1 LPAVELSNERI
12 GLKAA
17 SLAALSTFLWGGNSV
32 FIKLGLEDV
41 PPVAMAGARF
51 LVGALVIVVA
61 LRVSG
66 VSARVPRS
74 QWKGLCGLLVIF
86 VAQILLLNYGT
97 DYTTAGRSTVLMNSY
112 PLFTAVFAHLFVRG
126 DALTPSTVLGLT
138 LAFGGVVLL
147 FFDDLSFHIGAA
159 TVFGDLLVLG
169 SAVLLGVRTI
179 ILKRLV
185 HDLHPYQVLFWQ
197 ATLSL
202 PVFIALS
209 LVLEREAR
217 FALTPNAVVAVL
229 YQGLVVAGVCFIL
242 WTFLLQRHSAS
253 RVGVFGFIT
262 PLSGVLLSNLILGE
276 KLSWEI
282 VASVALVATGAVV
295 VNRRV

>member
-1 LPAVELSNERI
+1 MPAVELSNERI
-12 GLKAA
+12 ELKAA
-17 SLAALSTFLWGGNSV
+17 VLATLATFLWGGNSV
-32 FIKLGLEDV
+32 FIKLGLEDM

-51 LVGALVIVVA
+51 VIGALVVLVA
-61 LRVSG
+61 LWVSG
-66 VSARVPRS
+66 VSPRVPRS
-74 QWKGLCGLLVIF
+74 EWKGLCGLLVIF

-97 DYTTAGRSTVLMNSY
+97 DYTTASRSTVLMNAY
-112 PLFTAVFAHLFVRG
+112 PLFTAVFAHLFVR
-126 DALTPSTVLGLT
+126 DLLTPSTALGLT
-138 LAFGGVVLL
+138 VAFGGVVLL
-147 FFDDLSFHIGAA
+147 FFDDLDFQGTA
-159 TVFGDLLVLG
+159 TLFGDLLVLL

-202 PVFIALS
+202 PVFAVLS
-209 LVLEREAR
+209 LAIEREAQ
-217 FALTPNAVVAVL
+217 FALTTNVVAAVL
-229 YQGLVVAGVCFIL
+229 YQGIIVAGVCFIL
-242 WTFLLQRHSAS
+242 WIFLLQRHSAS

-276 KLSWEI
+276 EISWEI
-282 VASVALVATGAVV
+282 LASVAMVATGAVV

>member
-1 LPAVELSNERI
+1 MHAVELSNERI
-12 GLKAA
+12 DLKAA
-17 SLAALSTFLWGGNSV
+17 SLAVLATFLWGGNSV

-51 LVGALVIVVA
+51 VIGALVVLVA

-66 VSARVPRS
+66 VSPRVPRS
-74 QWKGLCGLLVIF
+74 HWSGFGALLAIF

-97 DYTTAGRSTVLMNSY
+97 NYTTAGRSTVLMNSY

-126 DALTPSTVLGLT
+126 DMLTPSTVLGLT
-138 LAFGGVVLL
+138 LAFAGVVLL
-147 FFDDLSFHIGAA
+147 FFDDLSFHVGAA
-159 TVFGDLLVLG
+159 TLFGDLLVLG
-169 SAVLLGVRTI
+169 SAVLLGVRTL

-197 ATLSL
+197 ASMSL
-202 PVFIALS
+202 PVFAVVS
-209 LVLEREAR
+209 LALEREAR
-217 FALTPNAVVAVL
+217 FALTANAVVAVL
-229 YQGLVVAGVCFIL
+229 YQGLIVAGVCFIL
-242 WTFLLQRHSAS
+242 WIFLLQRHSAS

-262 PLSGVLLSNLILGE
+262 PLSGVLLSNLILDE

-282 VASVALVATGAVV
+282 VASVGLVALGVVV